1 MAYTSYQ
8 LLYLQFGVSDGGN
21 APCPVHLVRDGRSS
35 TETSLV
41 IHLSIESDNSS
52 ARTGWGRGYRAS
64 LRRRTDLS
72 RIRRGA
78 RRPIVKWGKYPTPT
92 GAVMTRL
99 SRRSYAPISATAGV
113 LHDQGDEIFDEETCP
128 YCGKSV
134 ASPYRVT
141 VETVKTNPKRGEI
154 VAICVVVVTA
164 LPNPSRADISLFVNG
179 SCYKS
184 ETLTFD
190 GSEPAQFNLYD
201 QSEGLYFVIAQLQRM
216 KAIKSERTK
225 SLFLSPNLRIP
236 LARFSGPCSSFCSS
250 PGVRPWMVWEAAL
263 WRDAAK
269 LVPEFGRH
277 GFTRRCVVDRG
288 PSGGSRLERT
298 HAGRCKLLAR
308 QAAQRLDAARAGH
321 ETLNAYNNFL
331 NKTGEIASSWQTLTL
346 IGALPWITFLI
357 WMIVFLNNVPPIILI
372 GNYLVIGV
380 PSAIAVILL
389 AVALYFIYR
398 RLQPYRR
405 KKK

>member
-1 MAYTSYQ
+1 MSAAFTSVVCTN
-8 LLYLQFGVSDGGN
+8 FGD
-21 APCPVHLVRDGRSS
+21 C
-35 TETSLV
+35 
-41 IHLSIESDNSS
+41 
-52 ARTGWGRGYRAS
+52 
-64 LRRRTDLS
+64 
-72 RIRRGA
+72 RIA
-78 RRPIVKWGKYPTPT
+78 
-92 GAVMTRL
+92 
-99 SRRSYAPISATAGV
+99 
-113 LHDQGDEIFDEETCP
+113 DQGDEIFDEETCP

-141 VETVKTNPKRGEI
+141 VEPVKTNPKRGEI

-164 LPNPSRADISLFVNG
+164 LPNPSRADVSLFVNG

-190 GSEPAQFNLYD
+190 GRRAEAKFNLYD
-201 QSEGLYFVIAQLQRM
+201 QSEGLYFVIAQLTTDEGYKIRTNEVPILISQPADPVGPFLWALLVLLLLVLGSGLGWFGKPLFGEMLPSWFLNLADMVSLGVALLIGVLLVDLGLR
-216 KAIKSERTK
+216 ERALGDA
-225 SLFLSPNLRIP
+225 S
-236 LARFSGPCSSFCSS
+236 FSR
-250 PGVRPWMVWEAAL
+250 VRPRE
-263 WRDAAK
+263 
-269 LVPEFGRH
+269 
-277 GFTRRCVVDRG
+277 
-288 PSGGSRLERT
+288 
-298 HAGRCKLLAR
+298 
-308 QAAQRLDAARAGH
+308 RLDAARAGH